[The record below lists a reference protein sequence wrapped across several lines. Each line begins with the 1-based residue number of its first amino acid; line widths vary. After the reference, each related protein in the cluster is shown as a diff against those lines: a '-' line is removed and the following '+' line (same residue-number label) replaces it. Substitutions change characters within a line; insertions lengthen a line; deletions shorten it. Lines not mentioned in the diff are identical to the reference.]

1 MLVKHL
7 GFEENRMVIDFN
19 ASNSANRSAQTG
31 ATTGKRDAAAESTRP
46 AEKSATQE
54 TPAAEAQVKLSP
66 QAQQLQAVEER
77 LRDLPVVDSERVA
90 QIRQAISEGNYQAD
104 SGRIAD
110 KLLALEK

>member
-1 MLVKHL
+1 
-7 GFEENRMVIDFN
+7 MVIDFN

-31 ATTGKRDAAAESTRP
+31 AATGKRDATAEGTRP
-46 AEKSATQE
+46 AAQE
-54 TPAAEAQVKLSP
+54 NAQSKPVAEAQVKLSA

-77 LRDLPVVDSERVA
+77 LRELPVVDNERVA
-90 QIRQAISEGNYQAD
+90 QIQQAISDGSYQMD

>member
-1 MLVKHL
+1 
-7 GFEENRMVIDFN
+7 MVIDFN

-31 ATTGKRDAAAESTRP
+31 AAAGKRDATAEGTRP
-46 AEKSATQE
+46 AAQE
-54 TPAAEAQVKLSP
+54 NAQSKPVAEAQVKLSA

-77 LRDLPVVDSERVA
+77 LRELPVVDNERVA
-90 QIRQAISEGNYQAD
+90 QIRQAINDGSYQMD

>member
-1 MLVKHL
+1 
-7 GFEENRMVIDFN
+7 MVIDFN
-19 ASNSANRSAQTG
+19 APNNANRSAQTG
-31 ATTGKRDAAAESTRP
+31 AATGRRDAAAENTRP
-46 AEKSATQE
+46 AAKTAAQE

-77 LRDLPVVDSERVA
+77 LRELPVIDSERVA
-90 QIRQAISEGNYQAD
+90 QIRQAISDGNYQVD

>member
-1 MLVKHL
+1 
-7 GFEENRMVIDFN
+7 MVIDFN

-31 ATTGKRDAAAESTRP
+31 AAVGKRDAAAEGTRP
-46 AEKSATQE
+46 AAQGNAQN
-54 TPAAEAQVKLSP
+54 TPVEDGQVKLSP

-90 QIRQAISEGNYQAD
+90 QIRQSISDGSYNID

-110 KLLALEK
+110 KLLALE